1 MHFKHLAV
9 SSAAALALGLCG
21 AASASVINFD
31 QANANTPDGTVSYD
45 GAGGALTGSGISFGE
60 VRFNG
65 GSTPGDHQN
74 TLTCN
79 SCSINFTTGK
89 NLSEGN
95 EDQIWTFAGGGN
107 LTLSGQVVDK
117 SGKTVADGKLFTG
130 TFDNGGT
137 QVVISNGSDSFNAS
151 LSGKDDFNGDL
162 ASYFGLNSS
171 TGLDFSSTEIAL
183 GKATFGGDGSFN
195 SGQLQNADVSVKSN
209 DVPEPSPFG
218 IFAVGLALVAGG
230 LGFRRKQHGRAA

>member
-9 SSAAALALGLCG
+9 SSATAFALGLCG
-21 AASASVINFD
+21 SASASVINFD
-31 QANANTPDGTVSYD
+31 QANAQSPAGTVSYD
-45 GAGGALTGSGISFGE
+45 GEGGALTGSGISFGE
-60 VRFNG
+60 VRLNG

-79 SCSINFTTGK
+79 SCSIDFTTGN

-95 EDQIWTFAGGGN
+95 EDQIWKFAGGGN
-107 LTLSGQVVDK
+107 LTLSGEVVNND
-117 SGKTVADGKLFTG
+117 GQTVAHGTLFKG

-137 QVVISNGSDSFNAS
+137 QVVIGNGSNSFNAS
-151 LSGKDDFNGDL
+151 LSGKDEFNSDL
-162 ASYFGLNSS
+162 ASYFGLNND
-171 TGLDFSSTEIAL
+171 TGLDFSSTAIAL
-183 GKATFGGDGSFN
+183 GNATFGGDGSFD
-195 SGQLQNADVSVKSN
+195 SGQLQNADVTVESN

-230 LGFRRKQHGRAA
+230 LGFRRKQHGGAA